1 MLHVRGDGTIGFCK
15 CRMNRRH
22 QGIISENV
30 ASRNRTDSGM
40 IAPPVMDGGSRAGY
54 YCRLNIHTRRKLEDD
69 EKRRLILCDYT
80 YSNYSIFKSVQN

>member
-15 CRMNRRH
+15 CRMIRRH

-40 IAPPVMDGGSRAGY
+40 IAPPVMDGGIGWVITAG
-54 YCRLNIHTRRKLEDD
+54 
-69 EKRRLILCDYT
+69 LIST
-80 YSNYSIFKSVQN
+80 PEEN